1 MIKEQIKEALLEKG
15 YFNNKLTDY
24 GVNIWRHFI
33 YGDYSETDYKKAL
46 QMQNETNKKKL
57 ISYVIFSYCSLIA
70 REFNCSYGYAQK
82 CIVSLF
88 GKQSLES
95 VNDALIDELMEL
107 GK

>member
-1 MIKEQIKEALLEKG
+1 MIKSQIKEAILEKG

-24 GVNIWRHFI
+24 GINIWRHFI
-33 YGDYSETDYKKAL
+33 YGDYSEMDYRKAL
-46 QMQNETNKKKL
+46 EMQKEKSKKKL

-82 CIVSLF
+82 CIIDLF

-95 VNDALIDELMEL
+95 VNDSLIEELMQL

>member
-1 MIKEQIKEALLEKG
+1 MKKAQIKEALLDKG

-24 GVNIWRHFI
+24 GINIWRSFI
-33 YGDYSETDYKKAL
+33 YGDYSETDYRKAL
-46 QMQNETNKKKL
+46 EMQKETNKKKL

-70 REFNCSYGYAQK
+70 KEFDCSYGYAQK
-82 CIVSLF
+82 CIVNLF